1 MYIKIHETQE
11 RKIISICDEDLIGKT
26 FEEKDLQLKVSE
38 RFYKGEKLS
47 EEKILEEIKS
57 ADYINLVG
65 KNSINFAIKNKL
77 ILKENII
84 KIQNI
89 PHAISILK

>member
-1 MYIKIHETQE
+1 MLVKIHKAEK
-11 RKIISICDEDLIGKT
+11 RKIVSICDENLIGKT

-47 EEKILEEIKS
+47 ENQILEQIKD
-57 ADYINLVG
+57 ADYINIVG
-65 KNSINFAIKNKL
+65 EESINFMLKNKF
-77 ILKENII
+77 IFKSGVI